1 MALCVFL
8 RILFTEL
15 AVLILTNKGRLK
27 TISWHIMHFI
37 KGKFQETE
45 LISSHTSTLGTE
57 VGLWVLKYVYSM
69 NKNVKKFTS
78 CYHTLSILM
87 NWEIFLLLIKSDGNC
102 ESQFTKQ
109 YIFFLMKGHIS
120 CDRNRYIVH
129 LLPVYSVGSFNNT
142 FRFYEYIINRS
153 CKW

>member
-15 AVLILTNKGRLK
+15 AVLTLTNKGRLK
-27 TISWHIMHFI
+27 TISWHIIQFI

-87 NWEIFLLLIKSDGNC
+87 NWEIFLLLIKSNGNC

-109 YIFFLMKGHIS
+109 YFFFSRKATFLATETG
-120 CDRNRYIVH
+120 IVH

-153 CKW
+153 CKS

>member
-27 TISWHIMHFI
+27 TISWHIMQLI

-87 NWEIFLLLIKSDGNC
+87 NWEIFLLLIKSNGNC

-109 YIFFLMKGHIS
+109 YFFFSWKATFLATETG
-120 CDRNRYIVH
+120 IVH